1 MIARHQ
7 HKTNRF
13 GIYSYWINGPLS
25 GEKIIMSDKKT
36 FEMSVSIKDLQKVD
50 RGKKIVKD
58 RTIREEPIAT
68 DACVYILNEEADRWG
83 LPRIGEIVTRSSTL
97 HPEANEL
104 IMVMIEIITAVGN
117 RCGAA
122 EETKSFRR

>member
-1 MIARHQ
+1 MDANHRPD
-7 HKTNRF
+7 
-13 GIYSYWINGPLS
+13 IYSYWINGPLS
-25 GEKIIMSDKKT
+25 GKKIIMSDKKT

-68 DACVYILNEEADRWG
+68 DACVDILNEASDRWG
-83 LPRIGEIVTRSSTL
+83 LPRIHEIVGRSSTL

-104 IMVMIEIITAVGN
+104 VMVMIEIITAVGN
-117 RCGAA
+117 RCAAA
-122 EETKSFRR
+122 EETKSRYRR